1 MPNTTVVGRRSER
14 PPNRSDQ
21 GPLDVGLDPTELF
34 EREQSA
40 PEHSAP
46 VHAPPA
52 QVEERA
58 AAIVKE
64 FPCELSES
72 SMRQGWRRSS
82 SPSNTRYFVFEPPQA
97 QPPRRSVIDWLVGF
111 FSPGAS
117 RSMRD

>member
-14 PPNRSDQ
+14 PPNRMDQ
-21 GPLDVGLDPTELF
+21 GGLEPAEF
-34 EREQSA
+34 MREPSA

-46 VHAPPA
+46 IHAPPA

-111 FSPGAS
+111 FSPSAS